1 MVSALGTQ
9 KKPLSKLEEF
19 VRLAS
24 INQSAGNANEHDQ
37 NKEFCE
43 PSNEAFS
50 LVDRLRFER
59 LARIHRKS
67 YLNQKKVVFIH
78 NPRTGGQSF
87 ATLAYGKSLGHLTAS
102 RIKTAIGSDEYE
114 KRISIG
120 FARDP
125 VERLISAYNFSRQG
139 GTNIIKQN
147 RFRRVPRWA
156 LERFDVFC
164 REWLFKEKKENL
176 DLVFRSQ
183 YLWFFDEDKKLIVNQ
198 ICDLSKLNA
207 ITKAYFG
214 SNAIVPKINESYG
227 RENTLKSK
235 SKTLIKDIHAYYH
248 NDYELL
254 SPCFQGCHNHWQRS
268 IQPKTPKQILKD
280 L

>member
-1 MVSALGTQ
+1 MLNTLRTRKINLTKLGG
-9 KKPLSKLEEF
+9 F
-19 VRLAS
+19 VQLAS
-24 INQSAGNANEHDQ
+24 VNKSTEIAKEHGK
-37 NKEFCE
+37 NKEVY
-43 PSNEAFS
+43 EASHETFS
-50 LVDRLRFER
+50 FVDRLRFER

-67 YLNQKKVVFIH
+67 YLKQKKLVFIH

-102 RIKTAIGSDEYE
+102 KIKTAIGSDEYE
-114 KRISIG
+114 NRINVG
-120 FARDP
+120 FVRDP

-147 RFRRVPRWA
+147 RFKRVPKWA

-198 ICDLSKLNA
+198 ICDLSKMDE

-214 SNAIVPKINESYG
+214 SHVNVPKINESYG
-227 RENTLKSK
+227 RGNTLKST
-235 SKTLIKDIHAYYH
+235 SKTLIKDIRAYYYS
-248 NDYELL
+248 DYKLL
-254 SPCFQGCHNHWQRS
+254 SLYFQSSHNH
-268 IQPKTPKQILKD
+268 
-280 L
+280 

>member
-1 MVSALGTQ
+1 MDSALGTQ
-9 KKPLSKLEEF
+9 KKHLTKLEEF
-19 VRLAS
+19 LRLVS
-24 INQSAGNANEHDQ
+24 INQSAENANEHDK
-37 NKEFCE
+37 NKEFYE
-43 PSNEAFS
+43 ASNEACSF
-50 LVDRLRFER
+50 VDRLRFER

-67 YLNQKKVVFIH
+67 YLNQKKIVFIH

-102 RIKTAIGSDEYE
+102 KIKTAIGSDEYQ

-120 FARDP
+120 FVRDP

-139 GTNIIKQN
+139 GTTIIKQN

-183 YLWFFDEDKKLIVNQ
+183 YLWFCDKDKNLIVSQ
-198 ICDLSKLNA
+198 IYDISKLA
-207 ITKAYFG
+207 EATKTYFG
-214 SNAIVPKINESYG
+214 ESAILPKKNESCSTK
-227 RENTLKSK
+227 NKPKTISK
-235 SKTLIKDIHAYYH
+235 SLANEIHEYYALDTNLIASYI
-248 NDYELL
+248 
-254 SPCFQGCHNHWQRS
+254 
-268 IQPKTPKQILKD
+268 
-280 L
+280 

>member
-1 MVSALGTQ
+1 MDSIHGTH
-9 KKPLSKLEEF
+9 KII
-19 VRLAS
+19 LAGPEKFLPIS
-24 INQSAGNANEHDQ
+24 SGNQSTKKANELDKNQ
-37 NKEFCE
+37 ELCGD
-43 PSNEAFS
+43 SNESFS
-50 LVDRLRFER
+50 FVDRSRYER
-59 LARIHRKS
+59 LARIHRKA
-67 YLNQKKVVFIH
+67 YLNQKKLIFIH

-102 RIKTAIGSDEYE
+102 KIRNAIGSDEYE
-114 KRISIG
+114 NRISIG
-120 FARDP
+120 FVRDP

-183 YLWFFDEDKKLIVNQ
+183 YLWFFDINGKLIVNQ
-198 ICDLSKLNA
+198 IYDISKLDE
-207 ITKAYFG
+207 TTQAYFG
-214 SNAIVPKINESYG
+214 PNAIVPRINESYG
-227 RENTLKSK
+227 RVNTLRST

-248 NDYELL
+248 NDYKLL
-254 SPCFQGCHNHWQRS
+254 SPYFQGFHNH
-268 IQPKTPKQILKD
+268 
-280 L
+280 

>member
-1 MVSALGTQ
+1 MFSPLGTQ
-9 KKPLSKLEEF
+9 KKLLSKLEELL
-19 VRLAS
+19 RLAS
-24 INQSAGNANEHDQ
+24 INQSAENANEHDK

-43 PSNEAFS
+43 ASNESFS
-50 LVDRLRFER
+50 FVDRLRYER
-59 LARIHRKS
+59 LARIHRNS
-67 YLNQKKVVFIH
+67 YLNQKKLVFIH

-102 RIKTAIGSDEYE
+102 KIKTVIGKDEYE
-114 KRISIG
+114 NRISIG
-120 FARDP
+120 FVRDP

-147 RFRRVPRWA
+147 RFRRVPKWA

-164 REWLFKEKKENL
+164 QEWLFKETKEDL

-183 YLWFFDEDKKLIVNQ
+183 YLWFFDEEKKLIVNQ
-198 ICDLSKLNA
+198 ICDLSKLDE

-227 RENTLKSK
+227 RENTLKLTSEK
-235 SKTLIKDIHAYYH
+235 LIENIHAYYH

-254 SPCFQGCHNHWQRS
+254 SPCFQGSHNLW
-268 IQPKTPKQILKD
+268 
-280 L
+280 